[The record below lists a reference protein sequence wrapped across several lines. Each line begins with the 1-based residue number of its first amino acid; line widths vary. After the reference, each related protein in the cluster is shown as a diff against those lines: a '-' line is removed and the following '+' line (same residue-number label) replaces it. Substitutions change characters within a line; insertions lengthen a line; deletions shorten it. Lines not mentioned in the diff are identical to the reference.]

1 MTIHRPVVESDSLPY
16 CSVSAF
22 QMENAM
28 LDHGLRRCRPD
39 QIEAALALGETLL
52 GGTLARAEVVF
63 TLDAI
68 TQMTI
73 WTIGNPVEGL
83 YLIVPLTQAGRLAVE
98 TGEFNPA
105 DPALRHVAP
114 ANTPIFGLYVGCYAG
129 ATKDARRA
137 VMSASATVRVSLYAA
152 VPCYARG
159 ATEDGTRSMTS
170 LGFRPLEGGIR
181 DLFVFDPIA

>member
-1 MTIHRPVVESDSLPY
+1 MTIHRLVVEADSLPY
-16 CSVSAF
+16 CSVSPV

-28 LDHGLRRCRPD
+28 QEHGLQRCRPD

-52 GGTLARAEVVF
+52 GGRLARAEVVF

-68 TQMTI
+68 TRMTV

-83 YLIVPLTQAGRLAVE
+83 YLIVPLTQEGRQAVE
-98 TGEFNPA
+98 TGEFNPG

-129 ATKDARRA
+129 ATKQARRA

-159 ATEDGTRSMTS
+159 ATEDGARSMTS
-170 LGFRPLEGGIR
+170 LGFKPLEGGIPE
-181 DLFVFDPIA
+181 LFVSESIA